1 VTDVTRRWEILH
13 GMSQESA
20 DFVRRGF
27 EEFLRTGEFDPADF
41 DDEYEF
47 DNSNAMI
54 DAATYRGVEGVRE
67 YLSLLRQM
75 WEQYR
80 FEPEEYIPIG
90 EEQVVVPIRITAV
103 GRDGIE
109 TVAHS
114 AVVYTVR
121 EGKLAHA
128 KAFQSK
134 TDALEAAG

>member
-1 VTDVTRRWEILH
+1 
-13 GMSQESA
+13 MSQQSV

-41 DDEYEF
+41 DEEFEF

-67 YLSLLRQM
+67 YLSLVRQM
-75 WEQYR
+75 WERFR
-80 FEPEEYIPIG
+80 FEPEEYIPAG

-121 EGKLAHA
+121 SGKLARA
-128 KAFQSK
+128 KAFQNK
-134 TDALEAAG
+134 ADALESVAPAD

>member
-1 VTDVTRRWEILH
+1 
-13 GMSQESA
+13 MSQESV

-27 EEFLRTGEFDPADF
+27 EEFLRAGEFDPADF
-41 DDEYEF
+41 DDEFEF

-54 DAATYRGVEGVRE
+54 DAATYRGVEGIRE

-80 FEPEEYIPIG
+80 LEPEEYIPIG

-114 AVVYTVR
+114 AVVYTLR
-121 EGKLAHA
+121 RGKLAHA

-134 TDALEAAG
+134 TDALEATG